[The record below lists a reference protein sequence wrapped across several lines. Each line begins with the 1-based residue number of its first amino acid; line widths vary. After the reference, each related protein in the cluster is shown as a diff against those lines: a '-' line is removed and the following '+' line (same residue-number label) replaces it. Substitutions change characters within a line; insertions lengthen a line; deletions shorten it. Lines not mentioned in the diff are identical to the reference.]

1 MHRRDDVRPCRQPQ
15 RVAFNG
21 AFSCKSV
28 CEIQSHGNQ
37 PQWDPLRRLSLFIRI
52 SHMKQMSLTFHEW
65 VAFSAA
71 MINTLKWR
79 RGETERGKTGEW
91 CEPTPGSS
99 VIKPPAV
106 WQLAWKEQKSGGY
119 GLDGVAGGEDNYE
132 TGVHTRLTFYK
143 ADGCVAAEL
152 FSSRFF
158 ISPSINLR
166 QSPILVKQ
174 VSALVPESSI
184 LPHFS
189 QFITTFHT
197 FFSFSLSQPLSAGTV
212 RRVKAPQL

>member
-1 MHRRDDVRPCRQPQ
+1 
-15 RVAFNG
+15 
-21 AFSCKSV
+21 
-28 CEIQSHGNQ
+28 
-37 PQWDPLRRLSLFIRI
+37 
-52 SHMKQMSLTFHEW
+52 MKQMSLTFHEW

-71 MINTLKWR
+71 MINKLKWR
-79 RGETERGKTGEW
+79 RGETERGKTGE
-91 CEPTPGSS
+91 
-99 VIKPPAV
+99 PPAV
-106 WQLAWKEQKSGGY
+106 WQPAWKEQKSGGY

-132 TGVHTRLTFYK
+132 TSVHTRLTFYK